1 MTKKIFQSILLVAGA
16 VLLASL
22 LIIMG
27 FLYSYFGG
35 VEENQLRDEL
45 SLASAAV
52 ESSGTDYLSQLTAGR
67 YRLTWIAAD
76 GSVLYDTRTDA
87 ESLENHAS
95 RAEVSQALS
104 TGTGESTRYS
114 STLMEKTMYYAQ
126 RLTDGTVLRIS
137 ISRATVGMIA
147 VGMLQPL
154 LLVLIVAL
162 ILSGV
167 LARRLSRR
175 IVDPLNSLDLEHPLD
190 NDAYEEL
197 SPLLKR
203 IHHQHVEIRT
213 QLRELREKTDE
224 FTQITGSMR
233 EGLVLLDEHGD
244 ILSIN
249 AAAQALFGADAQCV
263 GRDFLTIERSHEI
276 SAAIQAAADDGH
288 SEVRAE
294 RAGRIYQ
301 FDISRIASDGKTI
314 GTVILAFDI
323 TEQEFAERNRREFT
337 ANVSHELKTPLQ
349 GIIGSAELIE
359 NGMVRPD
366 DLPRFVGHI
375 HTEAA
380 RLVTL
385 IDDIIRLSQLDEG
398 GELPTEPVDLLTV
411 SQEAAETLQD
421 AAAARQVMVSVQG
434 EPTVIPGVRRLLYEI
449 VYNLCDNAI
458 KYNRPNGRID
468 TYTKE
473 LSYENGTVWY
483 EFTITD
489 TGVGMSEAFVKN
501 ELFRPFTQE
510 KSDARTQ
517 YKGTGLGMSIVKELL
532 NKLGGSIQVS
542 STLGQGT
549 TFAFRLPFA
558 VDTQDKETQAF
569 ISTDK
574 SCKLAGVQVLL
585 VEDNEIN
592 MEIAEFYLTE
602 RGAAVAKAWNGREA
616 VEKVK
621 AEPRRFDVVLMDVMM
636 PVLDG
641 LAATREIRALPYP
654 AAGVPILAMTAQDTR
669 EAAQECKDAGMND
682 YLAKPVDP
690 NRMAEKILHWTRQQA
705 ETSSPAQ
712 PAAT

>member
-27 FLYSYFGG
+27 FLYDYFGG

-45 SLASAAV
+45 SLAAAAV
-52 ESSGTDYLSQLTAGR
+52 EDGGTDYLSQLTAGR

-76 GSVLYDTRTDA
+76 GSVLYDTKTDA

-95 RAEVSQALS
+95 RAEVSQALT

-126 RLTDGTVLRIS
+126 RLADGTVLRIS

-147 VGMLQPL
+147 VGMIQPL
-154 LLVLIVAL
+154 LIVLIVAL
-162 ILSGV
+162 ILSGL

-203 IHHQHVEIRT
+203 IHRQHVEIQT
-213 QLRELREKTDE
+213 QLRELHERTDE

-276 SAAIQAAADDGH
+276 SAAIQAAVADGH

-294 RAGRIYQ
+294 RAGRVYQ
-301 FDISRIASDGKTI
+301 FDISRIASDGKPI

-359 NGMVRPD
+359 NGMVKPD

-375 HTEAA
+375 HAEAA

-398 GELPTEPVDLLTV
+398 DAMLTEPVDLLAV
-411 SQEAAETLQD
+411 SQEAAENLQD
-421 AAAARQVMVSVQG
+421 AAAARGVTVGVTGQ
-434 EPTVIPGVRRLLYEI
+434 PAVIPGVRRLIYEI
-449 VYNLCDNAI
+449 IYNLCDNAI
-458 KYNRPNGRID
+458 KYNRDGGRVD
-468 TYTKE
+468 V
-473 LSYENGTVWY
+473 TVAADADGSS
-483 EFTITD
+483 ITVAD
-489 TGVGMSEAFVKN
+489 TGIGIAPEHQGRVFERFYRVD
-501 ELFRPFTQE
+501 
-510 KSDARTQ
+510 KSHSKASG
-517 YKGTGLGMSIVKELL
+517 GTGLGLSIVKHAVQYHHGRIELE
-532 NKLGGSIQVS
+532 
-542 STLGQGT
+542 STPGTGT
-549 TFAFRLPFA
+549 TIR
-558 VDTQDKETQAF
+558 
-569 ISTDK
+569 
-574 SCKLAGVQVLL
+574 
-585 VEDNEIN
+585 
-592 MEIAEFYLTE
+592 
-602 RGAAVAKAWNGREA
+602 
-616 VEKVK
+616 
-621 AEPRRFDVVLMDVMM
+621 VVF
-636 PVLDG
+636 
-641 LAATREIRALPYP
+641 
-654 AAGVPILAMTAQDTR
+654 
-669 EAAQECKDAGMND
+669 
-682 YLAKPVDP
+682 P
-690 NRMAEKILHWTRQQA
+690 NA
-705 ETSSPAQ
+705 
-712 PAAT
+712 

>member
-1 MTKKIFQSILLVAGA
+1 MTKKIFQSILLVAGC

-27 FLYSYFGG
+27 FLYDYFGG
-35 VEENQLRDEL
+35 VEGNQLRDEL

-52 ESSGTDYLSQLTAGR
+52 EDGGTDYLARLTADR

-76 GSVLYDTRTDA
+76 GSVIYDTKTDA

-95 RAEVSQALS
+95 RAEVSQALT

-126 RLTDGTVLRIS
+126 RLDDGTVLRIY

-154 LLVLIVAL
+154 LLVLIAAL

-167 LARRLSRR
+167 LAKRLSRR

-203 IHHQHVEIRT
+203 IHRQHVEIQT

-233 EGLVLLDEHGD
+233 EGLVLLDEHGS

-249 AAAQALFGADAQCV
+249 AAAQTLFGADAQCV

-276 SAAIQAAADDGH
+276 SAAIQAAVTDGH

-294 RAGRIYQ
+294 RAGRVYQ
-301 FDISRIASDGKTI
+301 FDISRITSDGKLL
-314 GTVILAFDI
+314 GTVILAFDN

-359 NGMVRPD
+359 NGMVKPD

-375 HTEAA
+375 HAEAA

-398 GELPTEPVDLLTV
+398 DAMPTEPVDLLAV
-411 SQEAAETLQD
+411 SQEAAENLHD
-421 AAAARQVMVSVQG
+421 AAAARDVTLSVTGQ
-434 EPTVIPGVRRLLYEI
+434 PSVIPGVRRLLYEV

-458 KYNRPNGRID
+458 KYNRGGGRVDVMVAADAGGSSI
-468 TYTKE
+468 
-473 LSYENGTVWY
+473 TVA
-483 EFTITD
+483 D
-489 TGVGMSEAFVKN
+489 TGIGIAPEHQARVFERFYRVD
-501 ELFRPFTQE
+501 
-510 KSDARTQ
+510 KSHSKASG
-517 YKGTGLGMSIVKELL
+517 GTGLGLSIVKHAVQYHHGRIELE
-532 NKLGGSIQVS
+532 
-542 STLGQGT
+542 STPGTGT
-549 TFAFRLPFA
+549 TIRVIFP
-558 VDTQDKETQAF
+558 
-569 ISTDK
+569 
-574 SCKLAGVQVLL
+574 
-585 VEDNEIN
+585 
-592 MEIAEFYLTE
+592 
-602 RGAAVAKAWNGREA
+602 
-616 VEKVK
+616 KV
-621 AEPRRFDVVLMDVMM
+621 
-636 PVLDG
+636 
-641 LAATREIRALPYP
+641 
-654 AAGVPILAMTAQDTR
+654 
-669 EAAQECKDAGMND
+669 
-682 YLAKPVDP
+682 
-690 NRMAEKILHWTRQQA
+690 
-705 ETSSPAQ
+705 
-712 PAAT
+712 

>member
-27 FLYSYFGG
+27 FLYDYFGG

-45 SLASAAV
+45 SLAAAAV
-52 ESSGTDYLSQLTAGR
+52 EDGGTDYLSQLTAGR

-76 GSVLYDTRTDA
+76 GSVLYDTKTDA

-95 RAEVSQALS
+95 RAEVSQALT

-126 RLTDGTVLRIS
+126 RLADGTVLRIS

-147 VGMLQPL
+147 VGMIQPL
-154 LLVLIVAL
+154 LIVLIVAL
-162 ILSGV
+162 ILSGL

-203 IHHQHVEIRT
+203 IHRQHVEIQT
-213 QLRELREKTDE
+213 QLRELHERTDE

-233 EGLVLLDEHGD
+233 EGLVLLDEHGS

-249 AAAQALFGADAQCV
+249 DAAQALFGADAQCV

-276 SAAIQAAADDGH
+276 SAAIQAAVADGH

-294 RAGRIYQ
+294 RAGRVYQ
-301 FDISRIASDGKTI
+301 FDISRITSDSKFL

-359 NGMVRPD
+359 NGMVKPD
-366 DLPRFVGHI
+366 ALPRFVGHI

-398 GELPTEPVDLLTV
+398 DAMPTEPVDLLAV
-411 SQEAAETLQD
+411 SQEAAENLQD
-421 AAAARQVMVSVQG
+421 AAAARGVTVGVTGQ
-434 EPTVIPGVRRLLYEI
+434 PAVIPGVRRLIYEI

-458 KYNRPNGRID
+458 KYNRDGGRVD
-468 TYTKE
+468 V
-473 LSYENGTVWY
+473 TVAADADGSS
-483 EFTITD
+483 ITVAD
-489 TGVGMSEAFVKN
+489 TGIGIAPEHQGRVFERFYRVD
-501 ELFRPFTQE
+501 
-510 KSDARTQ
+510 KSHSKASG
-517 YKGTGLGMSIVKELL
+517 GTGLGLSIVKHAVQYHHGRIELE
-532 NKLGGSIQVS
+532 
-542 STLGQGT
+542 STPGTGT
-549 TFAFRLPFA
+549 T
-558 VDTQDKETQAF
+558 
-569 ISTDK
+569 
-574 SCKLAGVQVLL
+574 
-585 VEDNEIN
+585 
-592 MEIAEFYLTE
+592 
-602 RGAAVAKAWNGREA
+602 
-616 VEKVK
+616 
-621 AEPRRFDVVLMDVMM
+621 
-636 PVLDG
+636 
-641 LAATREIRALPYP
+641 IRA
-654 AAGVPILAMTAQDTR
+654 VF
-669 EAAQECKDAGMND
+669 
-682 YLAKPVDP
+682 P
-690 NRMAEKILHWTRQQA
+690 NA
-705 ETSSPAQ
+705 
-712 PAAT
+712 

>member
-27 FLYSYFGG
+27 FLYDYFGG

-45 SLASAAV
+45 SLAAAAV
-52 ESSGTDYLSQLTAGR
+52 EDGGTDYLSQLTADR

-76 GSVLYDTRTDA
+76 GSVLYDTKTDA

-95 RAEVSQALS
+95 RAEVSQALT

-126 RLTDGTVLRIS
+126 RLADGTVLRIS

-147 VGMLQPL
+147 VGMIQPL
-154 LLVLIVAL
+154 LIVLIVAL
-162 ILSGV
+162 ILSGL

-203 IHHQHVEIRT
+203 IHRQHVEIQT

-233 EGLVLLDEHGD
+233 EGLVLLDEHGS

-276 SAAIQAAADDGH
+276 SAAIQAAVADGH

-294 RAGRIYQ
+294 RAGRVYQ
-301 FDISRIASDGKTI
+301 FDISRITSDGKFL

-359 NGMVRPD
+359 NGMVKPD

-375 HTEAA
+375 HAEAA

-398 GELPTEPVDLLTV
+398 DAMPTEPVDLLAV
-411 SQEAAETLQD
+411 SQEAAENLQD
-421 AAAARQVMVSVQG
+421 AAAARGVTVGVTGQ
-434 EPTVIPGVRRLLYEI
+434 PAVIPGVRRLIYEI

-458 KYNRPNGRID
+458 KYNRDGGRVD
-468 TYTKE
+468 V
-473 LSYENGTVWY
+473 TVAADADGSS
-483 EFTITD
+483 ITVAD
-489 TGVGMSEAFVKN
+489 TGIGIAPEHQGRVFERFYRVD
-501 ELFRPFTQE
+501 
-510 KSDARTQ
+510 KSHSKASG
-517 YKGTGLGMSIVKELL
+517 GTGLGLSIVKHAVQYHHGRIELE
-532 NKLGGSIQVS
+532 
-542 STLGQGT
+542 STPGTGT
-549 TFAFRLPFA
+549 TVRA
-558 VDTQDKETQAF
+558 VF
-569 ISTDK
+569 
-574 SCKLAGVQVLL
+574 
-585 VEDNEIN
+585 
-592 MEIAEFYLTE
+592 
-602 RGAAVAKAWNGREA
+602 
-616 VEKVK
+616 
-621 AEPRRFDVVLMDVMM
+621 
-636 PVLDG
+636 
-641 LAATREIRALPYP
+641 
-654 AAGVPILAMTAQDTR
+654 
-669 EAAQECKDAGMND
+669 
-682 YLAKPVDP
+682 P
-690 NRMAEKILHWTRQQA
+690 NA
-705 ETSSPAQ
+705 
-712 PAAT
+712 

>member
-27 FLYSYFGG
+27 FLYDYFGG

-45 SLASAAV
+45 SLAAVAV
-52 ESSGTDYLSQLTAGR
+52 EDGGADYLSQLTAGR

-76 GSVLYDTRTDA
+76 GSVLYDTKTDA

-95 RAEVSQALS
+95 RAEVSQALT

-126 RLTDGTVLRIS
+126 RLADGTVLRIS

-147 VGMLQPL
+147 VGMIQPL
-154 LLVLIVAL
+154 LIVLIVAL
-162 ILSGV
+162 ILSGL

-203 IHHQHVEIRT
+203 IHHQHVEIQT
-213 QLRELREKTDE
+213 QLRELHERTDE

-263 GRDFLTIERSHEI
+263 GRDFLTIERSHEL
-276 SAAIQAAADDGH
+276 SAAIQAAVADGH

-294 RAGRIYQ
+294 RAGRVYQ
-301 FDISRIASDGKTI
+301 FDISRITSDGKLL

-359 NGMVRPD
+359 NGMVKPD

-375 HTEAA
+375 HAEAA

-398 GELPTEPVDLLTV
+398 DAMPTEPVDLLAV
-411 SQEAAETLQD
+411 SQEAAENLQD
-421 AAAARQVMVSVQG
+421 AAAARGVTVGVMGQ
-434 EPTVIPGVRRLLYEI
+434 PAVIPGVRRLIYEI
-449 VYNLCDNAI
+449 VYNLSDNAI
-458 KYNRPNGRID
+458 KYNRDGGRVD
-468 TYTKE
+468 V
-473 LSYENGTVWY
+473 TVAADADGSS
-483 EFTITD
+483 ITVAD
-489 TGVGMSEAFVKN
+489 TGIGIAPEHQGRVFERFYRVD
-501 ELFRPFTQE
+501 
-510 KSDARTQ
+510 KSHSKASG
-517 YKGTGLGMSIVKELL
+517 GTGLGLSIVKHAVQYHHGRIELE
-532 NKLGGSIQVS
+532 
-542 STLGQGT
+542 STPGTGT
-549 TFAFRLPFA
+549 TVRA
-558 VDTQDKETQAF
+558 VF
-569 ISTDK
+569 
-574 SCKLAGVQVLL
+574 
-585 VEDNEIN
+585 
-592 MEIAEFYLTE
+592 
-602 RGAAVAKAWNGREA
+602 
-616 VEKVK
+616 
-621 AEPRRFDVVLMDVMM
+621 
-636 PVLDG
+636 
-641 LAATREIRALPYP
+641 
-654 AAGVPILAMTAQDTR
+654 
-669 EAAQECKDAGMND
+669 
-682 YLAKPVDP
+682 P
-690 NRMAEKILHWTRQQA
+690 NA
-705 ETSSPAQ
+705 
-712 PAAT
+712 

>member
-1 MTKKIFQSILLVAGA
+1 MTKKIFQSILLVAGT

-67 YRLTWIAAD
+67 CRLTWIAAD
-76 GSVLYDTRTDA
+76 GSVLYDTKTDA

-276 SAAIQAAADDGH
+276 SAAIQAAAADGH

-294 RAGRIYQ
+294 RAGRVYQ
-301 FDISRIASDGKTI
+301 FDISRTTSDGKFL

-375 HTEAA
+375 HAEAA

-398 GELPTEPVDLLTV
+398 DAMPTEPVDLLAV
-411 SQEAAETLQD
+411 SQEAAENLHD
-421 AAAARQVMVSVQG
+421 AAAARNVTVSVTGQ
-434 EPTVIPGVRRLLYEI
+434 PAVLPGVRRLIYEI

-458 KYNRPNGRID
+458 KYNRDGGRVD
-468 TYTKE
+468 V
-473 LSYENGTVWY
+473 TVAADAGGSS
-483 EFTITD
+483 ITVAD
-489 TGVGMSEAFVKN
+489 TGIGIAPEHQARVFERFYRVD
-501 ELFRPFTQE
+501 
-510 KSDARTQ
+510 KSHSKASG
-517 YKGTGLGMSIVKELL
+517 GTGLGLSIVKHAVQYHHGRIELE
-532 NKLGGSIQVS
+532 
-542 STLGQGT
+542 STPGT
-549 TFAFRLPFA
+549 GTIIR
-558 VDTQDKETQAF
+558 
-569 ISTDK
+569 
-574 SCKLAGVQVLL
+574 
-585 VEDNEIN
+585 
-592 MEIAEFYLTE
+592 
-602 RGAAVAKAWNGREA
+602 
-616 VEKVK
+616 
-621 AEPRRFDVVLMDVMM
+621 VVF
-636 PVLDG
+636 
-641 LAATREIRALPYP
+641 
-654 AAGVPILAMTAQDTR
+654 
-669 EAAQECKDAGMND
+669 
-682 YLAKPVDP
+682 P
-690 NRMAEKILHWTRQQA
+690 N
-705 ETSSPAQ
+705 P
-712 PAAT
+712 

>member
-1 MTKKIFQSILLVAGA
+1 MTKKIFQSILLVAGC

-27 FLYSYFGG
+27 FLYDYFGG
-35 VEENQLRDEL
+35 VEKNQLRDEL
-45 SLASAAV
+45 SLAAAAV
-52 ESSGTDYLSQLTAGR
+52 EDGGTDYLSQLTADR

-95 RAEVSQALS
+95 RAEVSQALA
-104 TGTGESTRYS
+104 TGIGESTRYS

-126 RLTDGTVLRIS
+126 RLDDGTVLRIS

-147 VGMLQPL
+147 VGMIQPL
-154 LLVLIVAL
+154 LIVLIVAL
-162 ILSGV
+162 ILSGL

-203 IHHQHVEIRT
+203 IHHQHVEIQT

-233 EGLVLLDEHGD
+233 EGLVLLDEHGS

-276 SAAIQAAADDGH
+276 SAAIQAAAADGH

-294 RAGRIYQ
+294 RAGRVYQ
-301 FDISRIASDGKTI
+301 FDISRITSDGKFL

-359 NGMVRPD
+359 NGMVKPE

-375 HTEAA
+375 HAEAA

-398 GELPTEPVDLLTV
+398 GAMPTEPVDLLTV
-411 SQEAAETLQD
+411 SQEAAENLHD
-421 AAAARQVMVSVQG
+421 VAAARNVTVSVTGQ
-434 EPTVIPGVRRLLYEI
+434 PAVLPGVRRLIYEI

-458 KYNRPNGRID
+458 KYNRDGGRVD
-468 TYTKE
+468 V
-473 LSYENGTVWY
+473 TVAADAGGSS
-483 EFTITD
+483 ITVAD
-489 TGVGMSEAFVKN
+489 TGIGIAPEHQARVFERFYRVD
-501 ELFRPFTQE
+501 
-510 KSDARTQ
+510 KSHSKASG
-517 YKGTGLGMSIVKELL
+517 GTGLGLSIVKHAVQYHHGRIELE
-532 NKLGGSIQVS
+532 
-542 STLGQGT
+542 STPGTGT
-549 TFAFRLPFA
+549 TIR
-558 VDTQDKETQAF
+558 
-569 ISTDK
+569 
-574 SCKLAGVQVLL
+574 
-585 VEDNEIN
+585 
-592 MEIAEFYLTE
+592 
-602 RGAAVAKAWNGREA
+602 
-616 VEKVK
+616 
-621 AEPRRFDVVLMDVMM
+621 VVF
-636 PVLDG
+636 
-641 LAATREIRALPYP
+641 
-654 AAGVPILAMTAQDTR
+654 
-669 EAAQECKDAGMND
+669 
-682 YLAKPVDP
+682 P
-690 NRMAEKILHWTRQQA
+690 N
-705 ETSSPAQ
+705 P
-712 PAAT
+712 

>member
-27 FLYSYFGG
+27 FLYDYFGG

-45 SLASAAV
+45 SLAAAAV
-52 ESSGTDYLSQLTAGR
+52 EDGGTDYLSQLTAGR

-76 GSVLYDTRTDA
+76 GSVLYDTKTDA

-95 RAEVSQALS
+95 RAEVSQALA

-126 RLTDGTVLRIS
+126 LLDDGTVLRIS

-147 VGMLQPL
+147 VGMIQPL
-154 LLVLIVAL
+154 LIVLIVAL
-162 ILSGV
+162 IFSGL

-203 IHHQHVEIRT
+203 IHRQHVEIQT
-213 QLRELREKTDE
+213 QLRELHERTDE

-276 SAAIQAAADDGH
+276 SAAIQAAVADGH

-294 RAGRIYQ
+294 RAGRVYQ
-301 FDISRIASDGKTI
+301 FDISRITSDGKFL

-359 NGMVRPD
+359 NGMVKPD

-375 HTEAA
+375 HAEAA

-398 GELPTEPVDLLTV
+398 DAMPTESVDLLAV
-411 SQEAAETLQD
+411 SQEAAENLQD
-421 AAAARQVMVSVQG
+421 AAAVRGVTVGVTGQPA
-434 EPTVIPGVRRLLYEI
+434 VIPGVRRLIYEI

-458 KYNRPNGRID
+458 KYNRDGGRVD
-468 TYTKE
+468 V
-473 LSYENGTVWY
+473 TVAADADGSS
-483 EFTITD
+483 ITVAD
-489 TGVGMSEAFVKN
+489 TGIGIAPEHQGRVFERFYRVD
-501 ELFRPFTQE
+501 
-510 KSDARTQ
+510 KSHSKASG
-517 YKGTGLGMSIVKELL
+517 GTGLGLSIVKHAVQYHHGRIELE
-532 NKLGGSIQVS
+532 
-542 STLGQGT
+542 STPGTGT
-549 TFAFRLPFA
+549 TIR
-558 VDTQDKETQAF
+558 
-569 ISTDK
+569 
-574 SCKLAGVQVLL
+574 
-585 VEDNEIN
+585 
-592 MEIAEFYLTE
+592 
-602 RGAAVAKAWNGREA
+602 
-616 VEKVK
+616 
-621 AEPRRFDVVLMDVMM
+621 VVF
-636 PVLDG
+636 
-641 LAATREIRALPYP
+641 
-654 AAGVPILAMTAQDTR
+654 
-669 EAAQECKDAGMND
+669 
-682 YLAKPVDP
+682 P
-690 NRMAEKILHWTRQQA
+690 NA
-705 ETSSPAQ
+705 
-712 PAAT
+712 

>member
-1 MTKKIFQSILLVAGA
+1 MTKKIFQSILLVAGC

-27 FLYSYFGG
+27 FLYDYFGG

-52 ESSGTDYLSQLTAGR
+52 EDGGTDYLARLTADR

-76 GSVLYDTRTDA
+76 GSVIYDTKTDA

-95 RAEVSQALS
+95 RAEVSQALT

-126 RLTDGTVLRIS
+126 RLDDGTVLRIS

-147 VGMLQPL
+147 VGMIQPL
-154 LLVLIVAL
+154 LIVLIVAL
-162 ILSGV
+162 ILSGL

-203 IHHQHVEIRT
+203 IHRQHVEIQT

-233 EGLVLLDEHGD
+233 EGLVLLDEHGS

-249 AAAQALFGADAQCV
+249 AAAQTLFGADAQCV

-276 SAAIQAAADDGH
+276 SAAIQAAVTDGH

-294 RAGRIYQ
+294 RAGRVYQ
-301 FDISRIASDGKTI
+301 FDISRITSDGQFL

-323 TEQEFAERNRREFT
+323 TEQEFAEQNRREFT

-359 NGMVRPD
+359 NGMVKPD

-375 HTEAA
+375 HAEAA

-398 GELPTEPVDLLTV
+398 DAMPTEPVDLLAV
-411 SQEAAETLQD
+411 SQEAAENLHD
-421 AAAARQVMVSVQG
+421 AAAARDVTLSVTGQ
-434 EPTVIPGVRRLLYEI
+434 PAVIPGVRRLIYEI

-458 KYNRPNGRID
+458 KYNVNGGRVDIAVA
-468 TYTKE
+468 
-473 LSYENGTVWY
+473 SGTDGSS
-483 EFTITD
+483 ITVAD
-489 TGVGMSEAFVKN
+489 TGIGIAPEHQGRVFERFYRVD
-501 ELFRPFTQE
+501 
-510 KSDARTQ
+510 KSHSKASG
-517 YKGTGLGMSIVKELL
+517 GTGLGLSIVKHAVQYHHGRIELE
-532 NKLGGSIQVS
+532 
-542 STLGQGT
+542 STPGTGT
-549 TFAFRLPFA
+549 TIHAIFP
-558 VDTQDKETQAF
+558 
-569 ISTDK
+569 
-574 SCKLAGVQVLL
+574 
-585 VEDNEIN
+585 
-592 MEIAEFYLTE
+592 
-602 RGAAVAKAWNGREA
+602 KA
-616 VEKVK
+616 
-621 AEPRRFDVVLMDVMM
+621 
-636 PVLDG
+636 
-641 LAATREIRALPYP
+641 
-654 AAGVPILAMTAQDTR
+654 
-669 EAAQECKDAGMND
+669 
-682 YLAKPVDP
+682 
-690 NRMAEKILHWTRQQA
+690 
-705 ETSSPAQ
+705 
-712 PAAT
+712 